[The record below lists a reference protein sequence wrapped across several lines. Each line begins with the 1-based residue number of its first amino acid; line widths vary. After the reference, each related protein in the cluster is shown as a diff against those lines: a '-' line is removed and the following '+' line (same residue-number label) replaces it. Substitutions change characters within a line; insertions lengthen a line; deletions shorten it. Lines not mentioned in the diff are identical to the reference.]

1 MEENT
6 RLTDLTRMLLSSPA
20 FSGFLNELSANG
32 MPAPPTT
39 TSNQQG
45 QTKSQVRP
53 TRKDV
58 NPHQASR
65 QMQNQQPQINMA
77 MIPETSIDFSVLE
90 QPVNGWTSIPSND
103 FQVFSVS
110 ALPQL
115 PVLDLSPISGKALS
129 TQASHDVTK
138 ETAHIA
144 EVPAWVKPNADLDI
158 ETVGE
163 DVMDEAF
170 DLYNDLCMAT
180 TTSKPYSLDT
190 YLASLKTE
198 TNKYTLHLTTNLTE
212 ANSAQLKR
220 MCAALDETCE
230 RVAAY
235 LPGGLSV

>member
-39 TSNQQG
+39 ASNQQS
-45 QTKSQVRP
+45 QIKSQARP

-58 NPHQASR
+58 NPHQVSR

-90 QPVNGWTSIPSND
+90 QPVNNWNSIPSND

-110 ALPQL
+110 ALPQV

-129 TQASHDVTK
+129 TQISPDVTK
-138 ETAHIA
+138 ETAQIA
-144 EVPAWVKPNADLDI
+144 ELPAWVKPDADVVA
-158 ETVGE
+158 ETTTE
-163 DVMDEAF
+163 DMMDEAF
-170 DLYNDLCMAT
+170 DLYNDSSMT
-180 TTSKPYSLDT
+180 TSTSKPYSLDT
-190 YLASLKTE
+190 FLASLKPE
-198 TNKYTLHLTTNLTE
+198 TNKYTLDLTTNLNE
-212 ANSAQLKR
+212 AGFAQLKR
-220 MCAALDETCE
+220 MCDAMDETCE